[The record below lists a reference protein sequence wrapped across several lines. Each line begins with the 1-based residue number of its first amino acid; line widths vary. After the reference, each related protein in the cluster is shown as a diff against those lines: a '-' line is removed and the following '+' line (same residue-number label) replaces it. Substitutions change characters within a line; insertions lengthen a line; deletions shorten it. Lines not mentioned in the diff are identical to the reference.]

1 MQRDDVEF
9 AAAPSVI
16 SEQDVRACR
25 AQVLRRAF
33 LGLAAEEETKRLI
46 GLFVVLGMVALILKG
61 FLIARW
67 FRVRKQRRSG
77 R

>member
-1 MQRDDVEF
+1 MLLLAE
-9 AAAPSVI
+9 AAP
-16 SEQDVRACR
+16 
-25 AQVLRRAF
+25 LNP
-33 LGLAAEEETKRLI
+33 GLAAEEETKRLI

>member
-1 MQRDDVEF
+1 MF
-9 AAAPSVI
+9 ATQLTNLTLLLAEAAP
-16 SEQDVRACR
+16 
-25 AQVLRRAF
+25 LNP
-33 LGLAAEEETKRLI
+33 GLAAEEETKRLI

>member
-1 MQRDDVEF
+1 MFATQLTSLMLLLAE
-9 AAAPSVI
+9 AAAP
-16 SEQDVRACR
+16 
-25 AQVLRRAF
+25 LNP
-33 LGLAAEEETKRLI
+33 GLAAEEETKRLI

-67 FRVRKQRRSG
+67 FRARKQRRSG